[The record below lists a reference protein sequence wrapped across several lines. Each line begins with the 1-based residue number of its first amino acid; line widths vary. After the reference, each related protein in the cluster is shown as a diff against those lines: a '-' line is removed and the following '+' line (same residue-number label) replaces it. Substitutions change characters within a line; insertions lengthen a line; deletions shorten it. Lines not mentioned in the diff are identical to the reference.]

1 MEDEIITVTP
11 DKEKAKSLYKMIK
24 IITKRINST
33 DKNLFTSLII
43 SDYYEILKELIT
55 AISICNGIKTLS
67 HKLLIEQIKNELKQE
82 EYYLLDELRVIRN
95 RINYDG
101 FFIETDYLNRK
112 ENEIRQLIHK
122 LSKILEKELL

>member
-95 RINYDG
+95 RINYD
-101 FFIETDYLNRK
+101 
-112 ENEIRQLIHK
+112 
-122 LSKILEKELL
+122 